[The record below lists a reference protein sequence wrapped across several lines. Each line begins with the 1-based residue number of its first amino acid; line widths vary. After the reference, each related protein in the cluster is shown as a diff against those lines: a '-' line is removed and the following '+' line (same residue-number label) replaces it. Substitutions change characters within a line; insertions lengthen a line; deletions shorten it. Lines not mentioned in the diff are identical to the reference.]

1 MKRVILGC
9 WARCV
14 WCASSRREGRGTPS
28 SQGLRFVFAIVVI
41 LALGASVPNG
51 APRFSNWSVP
61 VNLGSVVNSA
71 FNDVA
76 PAISKDGLSL
86 YFQSNR
92 PGGVG
97 GLDLWVSQRANV
109 EDTWGVPVNLGPAVN
124 SSATEGAPSFSRDG
138 HWMFFNSN
146 RPGGQGGTDIW
157 VTWRAHTHDDFGW
170 QAPVNLGPA
179 VNTASGDGGVSF
191 LENDDAGEAL
201 IFFTSNRPGGVGS
214 GDIYVSAL
222 TADGFGPAAV
232 VPELSSLQDDMGPK
246 VRFDGLEIFQ
256 FSIRAGSLGA
266 YDLWV
271 SERQTVFDTWSPPAN
286 LGSAVNSASNELTP
300 YLSSDRRLL
309 FFASDRAGGVGATD
323 LYVTTRARANDQ

>member
-1 MKRVILGC
+1 MIL
-9 WARCV
+9 
-14 WCASSRREGRGTPS
+14 T
-28 SQGLRFVFAIVVI
+28 RFVPITGVFLTVLVCSIA
-41 LALGASVPNG
+41 AQ
-51 APRFSNWSVP
+51 PRFTDWSDP
-61 VNLGSVVNSA
+61 VNLGPVVNSS

-97 GLDLWVSQRANV
+97 GLDLWVSQRANAQ
-109 EDTWGVPVNLGPAVN
+109 DTWGVPANLGPTVN
-124 SSATEGAPSFSRDG
+124 SSFTEGAPSFSRDG

-179 VNTASGDGGVSF
+179 VNTAAGDGGVSF

-201 IFFTSNRPGGVGS
+201 IFFGSNRPGGIGA

-222 TADGFGPAAV
+222 TADGFGPAAI
-232 VPELSSLQDDMGPK
+232 VPELGSLQDDMGPK

-256 FSIRAGSLGA
+256 FSIRPGSLGA
-266 YDLWV
+266 FDLWV

-286 LGSAVNSASNELTP
+286 LGSVVNSASNELTP
-300 YLSSDRRLL
+300 YISSDRRLL
-309 FFASDRAGGVGATD
+309 FFASDRAGGMGATD
-323 LYVTTRARANDQ
+323 IYVSTRARANGQ